1 MKYFTINELCRSA
14 TAAARR
20 IDNRP
25 PAEVVG
31 RLQTLIEELLD
42 PIRAAWGAPVTVNS
56 GYRSPELNDTV
67 GGVARSQHLRGEA
80 ADLSAGSPAANER
93 LFRRIEALRRAG
105 EIEFDQLIDE
115 ARYRWVHISYR
126 RGANRGEVLHL

>member
-1 MKYFTINELCRSA
+1 MKYFTIEELCASD
-14 TAAARR
+14 TARR
-20 IDNRP
+20 RGIDNRP

-56 GYRSPELNDTV
+56 GYRSPELNDAV

>member
-56 GYRSPELNDTV
+56 GYRSPELNDAV